1 MDTHAVNGGWKFNV
15 GQMVTHRDQ
24 PMPALVMTRHK
35 AGRLGELYG
44 VLRQDDCDVP
54 YLTILGEVLVAN

>member
-1 MDTHAVNGGWKFNV
+1 MDTHAVNESWKFNV

-24 PMPALVMTRHK
+24 SMPALVMTRHK